1 MAVVKPELSFEDMA
15 PASVIGEY
23 ERLHAWATSQ
33 GDSSAASA
41 GCNDGGTSGCTRE
54 KLQALVY
61 PFFLYSFLAA
71 VQHIRN
77 STRRCTTPED
87 AVSRRISENKASV
100 VAFLNRHR
108 DEFST
113 VYGDEIKEVEAAA
126 INVMNAQ
133 NFKDDSSK
141 DAVTIRCYML
151 TKFVVHTD
159 VVTFER
165 VRRYISESKLKCM
178 EMILCTFILPYT
190 KHIPSG
196 EPPSEAPPAE
206 PLIKRDPELMQSSSP
221 SLQQAQSHVPL
232 TTSTLGLSS
241 SSSSVMSVPA
251 VSMPALSPSLTQS
264 ASASSLVVD
273 EYGAPPPP
281 SLSSSS
287 MFMSSNMAEASSNVR
302 KRTEKVPVRSPTT
315 VMISTF
321 YGSEAS
327 TLSTS
332 TFSSD
337 GNTLVAGLTNGTMSL
352 WRTDSSFTSGALSQH
367 TLYGHAGPVY
377 GTSFE
382 KPGADWLVSC
392 GCDGTARLWDVRERM
407 ECVSCFKG
415 HAIGEPLWDISWSPA
430 GRYFATAGHDKIA
443 LMWSPAERKP
453 VRVFV
458 GHQAD
463 VNCLCFHPN
472 GSYLVTASEDMY
484 ARVWDVVSG
493 NCVRMIYI
501 HGVPTRIAVSPNG
514 KYFVAGFYDGSVRA
528 FDIKSG
534 KIVDIRQ
541 SPAAL
546 YSRACEPVYALA
558 FNYDGTALAVG
569 SEDSSVR
576 VWDTSDGSLPFLGFN
591 YLYSQTY
598 YTRNT
603 PIYALRYISP
613 NLLIGAG
620 PYKKVL
626 N

>member
-1 MAVVKPELSFEDMA
+1 MAIVKPELSFEDMA
-15 PASVIGEY
+15 PAFVIGEY
-23 ERLHAWATSQ
+23 ERLHDWATAQ
-33 GDSSAASA
+33 GDSSDS
-41 GCNDGGTSGCTRE
+41 GTSGRAKERFQT
-54 KLQALVY
+54 LLY
-61 PFFLYSFLAA
+61 PFFLYSFLAS

-77 STRRCTTPED
+77 SARRCTTPED
-87 AVSRRISENKASV
+87 AASRRISESKASA

-108 DEFST
+108 EEFST
-113 VYGDEIKEVEAAA
+113 VYGEEIKEVESAAMGL
-126 INVMNAQ
+126 MNTP
-133 NFKDDSSK
+133 NFKEDNSK
-141 DAVTIRCYML
+141 DSGTIRCYLL
-151 TKFVVHTD
+151 TKFVVYTD
-159 VVTFER
+159 VATFER
-165 VRRYISESKLKCM
+165 VRRYISESKLDCM
-178 EMILCTFILPYT
+178 EIILCTYILPYT
-190 KHIPSG
+190 KHIKSPDG
-196 EPPSEAPPAE
+196 RQDQQPTE
-206 PLIKRDPELMQSSSP
+206 PLIKRDPEQPTQSSSSP
-221 SLQQAQSHVPL
+221 STQQTQPQQTQPQLSL
-232 TTSTLGLSS
+232 STSTLGLPSS
-241 SSSSVMSVPA
+241 LMPVSA
-251 VSMPALSPSLTQS
+251 VSMPSLSPSLTQS

-273 EYGAPPPP
+273 EYGGPQPP
-281 SLSSSS
+281 SLSSSTL
-287 MFMSSNMAEASSNVR
+287 FMSSSIADSSSNVR
-302 KRTEKVPVRSPTT
+302 KRTEKTPVRNPTT
-315 VMISTF
+315 IMISTL
-321 YGSEAS
+321 YGSETSA
-327 TLSTS
+327 LCTS
-332 TFSSD
+332 TFSND
-337 GNTLVAGLTNGTMSL
+337 GTTLITGFSNGTMSL
-352 WRTDSSFTSGALSQH
+352 WRSDKSFTTGTLAQN

-377 GTSFE
+377 GAAFE
-382 KPGADWLVSC
+382 KAGSDWLVSC

-415 HAIGEPLWDISWSPA
+415 HATGEPLWDVSWSPA

-443 LMWSPAERKP
+443 LMWSPGERKP

-541 SPAAL
+541 SPAASC
-546 YSRACEPVYALA
+546 SRACEPVYALA

-598 YTRNT
+598 YTRST
-603 PIYALRYISP
+603 PIYALHYVSP

-620 PYKKVL
+620 PYKKC
-626 N
+626 